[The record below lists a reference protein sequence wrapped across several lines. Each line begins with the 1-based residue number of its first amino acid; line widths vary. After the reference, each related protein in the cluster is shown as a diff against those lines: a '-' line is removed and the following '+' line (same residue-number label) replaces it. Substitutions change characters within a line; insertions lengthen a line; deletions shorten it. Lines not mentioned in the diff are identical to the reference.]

1 MGIFRVKKDNNY
13 SVINNTG
20 LKDKRLSWK
29 AKGILAYILTLPD
42 DWVFYREE
50 LSQHAKD
57 GINSLRAGMQ
67 ELKEYGYIKRFPI
80 KDVKNKIVRWETIIY
95 EIPLE
100 DFPPVENPPVDNP
113 VAGNLPV
120 ENRKLLN
127 TDIQSTKELNTD
139 IPNTYYHHDNQD
151 KSLSQ
156 RLMDEDF
163 KIAYSYL
170 LKNGISLS
178 KTAIAELSE
187 FCGVLGSELILEAV
201 NRSLDENVP
210 KWRYVRGILK
220 KWETKKVKTRNDVA
234 VLDEQFD
241 LSKNKKQSG
250 SGYTKRNEMVPGWL
264 HQKEDEDS
272 GEQHRHNNEVT
283 IEEERE
289 RLKALLRKYKSQ

>member
-1 MGIFRVKKDNNY
+1 MGICRVKKDHNY

-57 GINSLRAGMQ
+57 GINSLRAGMK

-80 KDVKNKIVRWETIIY
+80 KDAKNKIVRWETIIY
-95 EIPLE
+95 EIPLD

-120 ENRKLLN
+120 DNHKLLN

-139 IPNTYYHHDNQD
+139 IPNTNYHHDNQD

-156 RLMDEDF
+156 RLMDKDF

-170 LKNGISLS
+170 LKNGIPLS
-178 KTAIAELSE
+178 KTAIPELDE
-187 FCGVLGSELILEAV
+187 FCGALRIELIFEAV
-201 NRSLDENVP
+201 NRSIDENVP

-220 KWETKKVKTRNDVA
+220 NWEIKRVKTLNDITK
-234 VLDEQFD
+234 LDVQFD
-241 LSKNKKQSG
+241 LEKNKKQIG
-250 SGYTKRNEMVPGWL
+250 SGYIKRIEMVPEWL
-264 HQKEDEDS
+264 HQKD
-272 GEQHRHNNEVT
+272 GENPREQPRKNTQSN
-283 IEEERE
+283 IDEERE
-289 RLKALLRKYKSQ
+289 RLEALLKKYKS

>member
-113 VAGNLPV
+113 VAGNLTV

-139 IPNTYYHHDNQD
+139 IPNTNYHHDNQD

-178 KTAIAELSE
+178 KIAIAELDE

-220 KWETKKVKTRNDVA
+220 KWEIKKVKTRNDVA

-241 LSKNKKQSG
+241 LIKNKKQSG

-264 HQKEDEDS
+264 HQKKDEDS

>member
-1 MGIFRVKKDNNY
+1 MGICRVKKDYNY

-57 GINSLRAGMQ
+57 GINSLRAGMK

-80 KDVKNKIVRWETIIY
+80 KDAKNKIVRWETIIY
-95 EIPLE
+95 EIPLD

-113 VAGNLPV
+113 TAGNLPV
-120 ENRKLLN
+120 EKLKLLN

-139 IPNTYYHHDNQD
+139 IPNTNYHHDNQD

-170 LKNGISLS
+170 LKNGIPLS
-178 KTAIAELSE
+178 KTAIPELGG
-187 FCGVLGSELILEAV
+187 FCGALGIELILEAV
-201 NRSLDENVP
+201 NRSIDENVP

-220 KWETKKVKTRNDVA
+220 NWEIQGVKTLNDIA
-234 VLDEQFD
+234 KLDVQFD
-241 LSKNKKQSG
+241 LKKNKKEIG
-250 SGYTKRNEMVPGWL
+250 SGYTKRIEMVPEWL
-264 HQKEDEDS
+264 HQQE
-272 GEQHRHNNEVT
+272 GESPREHPHKNTQST
-283 IEEERE
+283 IDEERE
-289 RLKALLRKYKSQ
+289 RLKTLLKKYKS

>member
-80 KDVKNKIVRWETIIY
+80 RDEKNKIVRWETIIY
-95 EIPLE
+95 EIPVD
-100 DFPPVENPPVDNP
+100 DFPPVENPPAGNP
-113 VAGNLPV
+113 VDGNLLV

-127 TDIQSTKELNTD
+127 TNIQSIKELNND
-139 IPNTYYHHDNQD
+139 IQNKNHQD
-151 KSLSQ
+151 DQDESLLQ

-163 KIAYSYL
+163 KISYKFL
-170 LKNGISLS
+170 LKKGISLS
-178 KTAIAELSE
+178 EIAITELDE
-187 FCGVLGSELILEAV
+187 FCEVLGSELILEAV
-201 NRSLDENVP
+201 NRSIDENVP

-220 KWETKKVKTRNDVA
+220 NWETKRVKTLNDV
-234 VLDEQFD
+234 VKLDTQFE

-250 SGYTKRNEMVPGWL
+250 TGYTKPNEIVPDWL
-264 HQKEDEDS
+264 HQKEDEGS
-272 GEQHRHNNEVT
+272 REQPRQITPLT

-289 RLKALLRKYKSQ
+289 RLNALLKKYKS

>member
-57 GINSLRAGMQ
+57 GINSLRAGMK

-80 KDVKNKIVRWETIIY
+80 KDAKNKIVRWETIIY
-95 EIPLE
+95 EIPLD
-100 DFPPVENPPVDNP
+100 DFPPVENPLVGNP

-120 ENRKLLN
+120 ENLKLLN

-139 IPNTYYHHDNQD
+139 IPNTNYHHDNQD

-178 KTAIAELSE
+178 KTAIAELGE
-187 FCGVLGSELILEAV
+187 FCGASGSELILEAV

-220 KWETKKVKTRNDVA
+220 NWETKKVKTRNDVA

-250 SGYTKRNEMVPGWL
+250 SGYTKRNEMVPEWL

>member
-67 ELKEYGYIKRFPI
+67 ELKEYGYIRRFPVR
-80 KDVKNKIVRWETIIY
+80 DEKNKIVKRETIIY
-95 EIPLE
+95 EIPV
-100 DFPPVENPPVDNP
+100 DDYPPVENPPAGKP

-120 ENRKLLN
+120 ENHKLLN
-127 TDIQSTKELNTD
+127 TNIQSTKELNTD
-139 IPNTYYHHDNQD
+139 IQNINHRHDNKQ
-151 KSLSQ
+151 KLISQ
-156 RLMDEDF
+156 RLINDDF
-163 KIAYSYL
+163 KISHQFL
-170 LKNGISLS
+170 MKNRISLS
-178 KTAIAELSE
+178 EIAIRELGA
-187 FCGVLGSELILEAV
+187 FCESLGSELIGEAV
-201 NRSLDENVP
+201 NRSIDENVP

-220 KWETKKVKTRNDVA
+220 KWETKKVKTLKDVA
-234 VLDEQFD
+234 MLDAQFD
-241 LSKNKKQSG
+241 LGKNKKQIG
-250 SGYTKRNEMVPGWL
+250 SGNTNRNEMVPEWL
-264 HQKEDEDS
+264 HEKEDVPED
-272 GEQHRHNNEVT
+272 QPIKNNELT

-289 RLKALLRKYKSQ
+289 RLKTLLKKYKS

>member
-20 LKDKRLSWK
+20 LEDKRLSWK

-57 GINSLRAGMQ
+57 GINSLRAGMK

-80 KDVKNKIVRWETIIY
+80 KDAKNKIVRWETIIY
-95 EIPLE
+95 EIPLD

-113 VAGNLPV
+113 AAGNLPV
-120 ENRKLLN
+120 ETPKLLN
-127 TDIQSTKELNTD
+127 TDIQNTKELNND
-139 IPNTYYHHDNQD
+139 IPNTNYHHNNQG

-178 KTAIAELSE
+178 KTAIAELGE
-187 FCGVLGSELILEAV
+187 FCGALGIELVLEAV
-201 NRSLDENVP
+201 NRSIDENVP

-220 KWETKKVKTRNDVA
+220 NWEIKRVKTLNDIA
-234 VLDEQFD
+234 KLDAQFE
-241 LSKNKKQSG
+241 LRKNKKQISSG
-250 SGYTKRNEMVPGWL
+250 HIKRNEMVPEWL
-264 HQKEDEDS
+264 HQKEDEDFREHPPKNTQS
-272 GEQHRHNNEVT
+272 T
-283 IEEERE
+283 IDEERE
-289 RLKALLRKYKSQ
+289 RLKALLKKYKS

>member
-42 DWVFYREE
+42 DWIFYREE

-80 KDVKNKIVRWETIIY
+80 RDEKNKIVRWETIIY
-95 EIPLE
+95 EIPVD
-100 DFPPVENPPVDNP
+100 DFPPVENPPAGNP
-113 VAGNLPV
+113 VDGNLLV

-127 TDIQSTKELNTD
+127 TNIQSTKELNND
-139 IPNTYYHHDNQD
+139 IQNKNHHDDQD
-151 KSLSQ
+151 KSLLQ

-163 KIAYSYL
+163 KISYKFL
-170 LKNGISLS
+170 LKKGISLS
-178 KTAIAELSE
+178 EIAITELGE
-187 FCGVLGSELILEAV
+187 FCEVLGSELILEAV
-201 NRSLDENVP
+201 NRSIDENVP

-220 KWETKKVKTRNDVA
+220 NWETKRVKTLNDV
-234 VLDEQFD
+234 VKLDTQFE

-250 SGYTKRNEMVPGWL
+250 TGYTKPNEIVPDWL
-264 HQKEDEDS
+264 HQKEDEGS
-272 GEQHRHNNEVT
+272 REQPRQITPLT

-289 RLKALLRKYKSQ
+289 RLNALLKKYKS

>member
-80 KDVKNKIVRWETIIY
+80 RDEKNKIVRWETIIY
-95 EIPLE
+95 EIPVD
-100 DFPPVENPPVDNP
+100 DFPPVENPPAGNP
-113 VAGNLPV
+113 VDGNLLV

-127 TDIQSTKELNTD
+127 TNIQSTKELNND
-139 IPNTYYHHDNQD
+139 IQNKNHHDDQD
-151 KSLSQ
+151 KSLLQ

-163 KIAYSYL
+163 KISYKFF
-170 LKNGISLS
+170 LKKGISLS
-178 KTAIAELSE
+178 EIAITELGE
-187 FCGVLGSELILEAV
+187 FCEVLGSELILEAV
-201 NRSLDENVP
+201 NRSIDENVP

-220 KWETKKVKTRNDVA
+220 NWETKRVKTLNDV
-234 VLDEQFD
+234 VKLDTQFE

-250 SGYTKRNEMVPGWL
+250 TGYTKPNEIVPDWL
-264 HQKEDEDS
+264 HQKEDEGS
-272 GEQHRHNNEVT
+272 REQPRQITPLT

-289 RLKALLRKYKSQ
+289 RLNALLKKYKS

>member
-1 MGIFRVKKDNNY
+1 MGIFRVKKDHNY

-95 EIPLE
+95 EIPLD
-100 DFPPVENPPVDNP
+100 DFPSVENPPVDNP
-113 VAGNLPV
+113 AAGNLTV

-127 TDIQSTKELNTD
+127 TDIQSTKELNKD
-139 IPNTYYHHDNQD
+139 IPNTNYHHDNQD
-151 KSLSQ
+151 KLLSQ

-178 KTAIAELSE
+178 KIAIAELGE

-220 KWETKKVKTRNDVA
+220 RWETKKVKTRNDVA

-272 GEQHRHNNEVT
+272 GEQHRHINEVT

>member
-1 MGIFRVKKDNNY
+1 
-13 SVINNTG
+13 
-20 LKDKRLSWK
+20 
-29 AKGILAYILTLPD
+29 
-42 DWVFYREE
+42 
-50 LSQHAKD
+50 
-57 GINSLRAGMQ
+57 
-67 ELKEYGYIKRFPI
+67 
-80 KDVKNKIVRWETIIY
+80 
-95 EIPLE
+95 
-100 DFPPVENPPVDNP
+100 
-113 VAGNLPV
+113 
-120 ENRKLLN
+120 
-127 TDIQSTKELNTD
+127 
-139 IPNTYYHHDNQD
+139 
-151 KSLSQ
+151 
-156 RLMDEDF
+156 F

-178 KTAIAELSE
+178 KIAIAELGE
-187 FCGVLGSELILEAV
+187 FCGVLGSELVLEAV

-272 GEQHRHNNEVT
+272 GEQHRHINEVT